1 MRIASLETI
10 PVSVPYTH
18 REISA
23 QVARDGVSD
32 VLVKLTTDDGLVGWG
47 EACCGADTASVDA
60 ALQAMAPFVLGRD
73 AWNREAM
80 RRDAF
85 THGLWQFRAG
95 TGNFAWAGIDMALWD
110 VCGRA
115 CGEPLWRL
123 LGGLQQRDA
132 TYFYYLAR
140 GSRERLAEQVADGL
154 AAGFETFYLKV
165 GLDDELDLDMV
176 AAVRE
181 ALGGEPRLRL
191 DANGSWS
198 LPQATR
204 NLAAL
209 AEFDIDFVEQPV
221 RDHPVGQLAELRRRT
236 RTTLCANEGLWSE
249 ADAYARIRAR
259 QADVYCFSPYWV
271 GSIAGFQRLAWVA
284 EYEGLQ
290 VCKHTHGELGVA
302 AAAAHHVVLTLPNGV
317 EGHQQTA
324 YLLEHDVLTKPL
336 PIATGPRWGSL
347 DGAGLGVEVDEAAVA
362 EAAGRYR
369 SAGQYLPWQ
378 VEQLAKEE
386 G

>member
-324 YLLEHDVLTKPL
+324 YLLEHDVLTEPL